1 MKPAAKTAKHK
12 AETARCEADV
22 TRDKARP
29 EAEAARHKV
38 KTARRDAEA
47 ARSEAETARRE
58 AETCRSKHRAQFGPG
73 SAIQLDNAAIS
84 LDEAAISLDKT
95 ARRFDETA
103 IGLDEAA
110 MCLDKTARYK
120 AHVAQVASIE
130 ADNTVKALTTS
141 LDLATDCLRLSLHFF
156 HPIHQCSEQVY
167 HAALPLS
174 PTSSH
179 LRNSYLPSV
188 TDICLSRVTAFVGA
202 PDTWGLLLRTIDV
215 RPGQL
220 TCIATSVQSIIAAC
234 EDTVNIYDAVT
245 FVLRQSLRTPEG
257 VTKIQDSADG
267 STLFFAHSRSVTM
280 WDVQTGGLTHTF
292 TTRSEI
298 TDIAVST
305 TGDHIA
311 CGSSDGRVTLWNI
324 HTKEEGKCFGNS
336 QPVGA
341 IRWLSFQEFAVAT
354 QSCVCVC
361 NITTGKALAKTS
373 TSGHVWGMVC
383 LANGHRLVVGTSQ
396 PGEGAGQELCSFEI
410 IEKIEGLPWIFSQ
423 KAALERP
430 LWTHLEPLL
439 CPTLVGEEIV
449 CITPPSGVRS
459 FDTRSCNWNE
469 SPPPLDAATS
479 VTVSLN
485 RNLVAQTKDSI
496 QIFSFDVLKSGK
508 ARNDV
513 RPSHVYPLG
522 EQHIVCLLQPTR
534 HLAIL
539 ELETLRKLRP
549 NDGTSQL
556 EALPTSQPP
565 HARASFD
572 RGLVAAFGISVVM
585 DAWRSCTPL
594 PEWTEA
600 ADEDPPLSGLSPD
613 MKDAKDGTVFANR
626 LRGDDDGEIGEVY
639 DVAFGSQ
646 TRSHLMLGGMGQR
659 VQISHDKLASPSGFH
674 SHTITEGGPVLS
686 EPRATPS
693 YALDANCEWVVDAES
708 RKICWISPGN
718 VRRGN
723 GGHFWAGLSL
733 IMVGDDGVVRK
744 LTFREPES

>member
-1 MKPAAKTAKHK
+1 MRLDRAVMRLE
-12 AETARCEADV
+12 ETAMYWDQEAMHWDKTTGQKAGIADIASTEADV
-22 TRDKARP
+22 IA
-29 EAEAARHKV
+29 
-38 KTARRDAEA
+38 
-47 ARSEAETARRE
+47 
-58 AETCRSKHRAQFGPG
+58 
-73 SAIQLDNAAIS
+73 
-84 LDEAAISLDKT
+84 
-95 ARRFDETA
+95 
-103 IGLDEAA
+103 
-110 MCLDKTARYK
+110 
-120 AHVAQVASIE
+120 
-130 ADNTVKALTTS
+130 KALTTP
-141 LDLATDCLRLSLHFF
+141 LDLATDCLRLSVHFF
-156 HPIHQCSEQVY
+156 YPIQQCSQQVY

-174 PTSSH
+174 PTSSY
-179 LRNSYLPSV
+179 LRNSYLRSD
-188 TDICLSRVTAFVGA
+188 TDIRLSRVTAFVGA
-202 PDTWGLLLRTIDV
+202 PDTWGSLLKTIDI

-220 TCIATSVQSIIAAC
+220 TCIATSAQSIIAAC
-234 EDTVNIYDAVT
+234 EDTVSIYDAVT
-245 FVLRQSLRTPEG
+245 FVLRQSLRTPEA
-257 VTKIQDSADG
+257 VTKIQGSADG
-267 STLFFAHSRSVTM
+267 STLFFAHSHSVTM

-324 HTKEEGKCFGNS
+324 HTKEEGKCFGSS

-354 QSCVCVC
+354 QSCVCIC

-373 TSGHVWGMVC
+373 TPGHVWGMVC

-396 PGEGAGQELCSFEI
+396 PGEGAGQELNSFEI
-410 IEKIEGLPWIFSQ
+410 IENIEGLPWMVS
-423 KAALERP
+423 KAAALGWRP
-430 LWTHLEPLL
+430 WTHLGPLL
-439 CPTLVGEEIV
+439 CPTLAGEEIV

-459 FDTRSCNWNE
+459 FDTKSCDWNE

-485 RNLVAQTKDSI
+485 RNLVAQTKASI

-508 ARNDV
+508 ARNGV
-513 RPSHVYPLG
+513 RTSHIYPLG

-534 HLAIL
+534 HLALL
-539 ELETLRKLRP
+539 ELRTLRKLRP
-549 NDGTSQL
+549 NDDTSQL
-556 EALPTSQPP
+556 ESLPISQSP
-565 HARASFD
+565 HARASFN
-572 RGLVAAFGISVVM
+572 RGLVAAFGVSAVM

-613 MKDAKDGTVFANR
+613 MKDAKDGAMFTNR
-626 LRGDDDGEIGEVY
+626 LRGDDDVEMGEVS
-639 DVAFGSQ
+639 DVAFDSQ
-646 TRSHLMLGGMGQR
+646 TRSHLMLDGMGQR

-674 SHTITEGGPVLS
+674 SHTITEGGPVPLS

-723 GGHFWAGLSL
+723 GGHFWVGLSL
-733 IMVGDDGVVRK
+733 VMVGDDGVVRK
-744 LTFREPES
+744 LYFREPES